1 MHFTFRQLHIFES
14 VARNLS
20 YTRAAEELFLSQPAV
35 SMQIKQLED
44 HIGLELFEQIGKKV
58 FLTEA
63 GKELYH
69 YSQKMFR
76 ELNEAKD
83 ILWEIKGGNQGTLTI
98 AVATT
103 ATYFALH
110 LLGCFR
116 ERFPRVNISLDVA
129 NRESLLKR
137 LDENTVDMVIMGK
150 PPDSEEVIAEPFM
163 ENPLVVV
170 APTHHP
176 LAKRKKIPLE
186 LLLKETF
193 ILRERGSG
201 TRSAMELFFSK
212 LNTTIPSSIEISN
225 NEAIKQAVQAGFGLG
240 IVSQHTL
247 EKELTLKRLLILDVD
262 SFPIMRYWYIVH
274 RENKRFTALQQAF
287 KDLVIQESKELIN
300 GTTFQINPELG

>member
-1 MHFTFRQLHIFES
+1 MHFTFRQLSIFES

-35 SMQIKQLED
+35 SMQIRQLED

-69 YSQKMFR
+69 YSQNMFR

-103 ATYFALH
+103 ATYFALY

-116 ERFPRVNISLDVA
+116 QRFPKANISLDVA
-129 NRESLLKR
+129 NRESLLRR

-150 PPDSEEVIAEPFM
+150 PPDNEEIIAEPFM

-170 APTHHP
+170 APSHHP
-176 LAKRKKIPLE
+176 LAKKKKIPLE
-186 LLLKETF
+186 FLLKETF

-212 LNTTIPSSIEISN
+212 LNTAIPSSIEISN

-240 IVSQHTL
+240 VVSQHTL
-247 EKELTLKRLLILDVD
+247 EKELALKRLIILDVD
-262 SFPIMRYWYIVH
+262 SFPIMRHWYIVH
-274 RENKRFTALQQAF
+274 RINKRFTALQQTF

-300 GTTFQINPELG
+300 GTTFQINP